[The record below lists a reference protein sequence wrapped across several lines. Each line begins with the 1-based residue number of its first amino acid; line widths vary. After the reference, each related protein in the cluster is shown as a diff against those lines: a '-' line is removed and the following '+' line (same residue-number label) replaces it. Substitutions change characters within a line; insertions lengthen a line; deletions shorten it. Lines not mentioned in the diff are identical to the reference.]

1 MSDNSNATDSA
12 PVLCKACSVFFGN
25 SCFDN
30 LCSQCYKSMP
40 NSEKGLTTDNKLET
54 PITKPG
60 SDATPAIASNTGLLI
75 GTGYSEEEEE
85 VKEICKMQDKEGE
98 KPKETETT
106 RPIQKN
112 LGRCFLS
119 GCKGKIGMVKQ
130 IMNKCKC
137 GYIYCDSHRLA
148 ESHNCDFD
156 HMNFVKSKIATNN
169 PLVRP
174 SKINKI

>member
-12 PVLCKACSVFFGN
+12 PVLCQACSIFFGN

-30 LCSQCYKSMP
+30 LCSQCYQKKP
-40 NSEKGLTTDNKLET
+40 NNENGITTDNKLEAPTKTGGDVT
-54 PITKPG
+54 PVIP
-60 SDATPAIASNTGLLI
+60 SNTALLV
-75 GTGYSEEEEE
+75 GKASKEEELCKEKEE
-85 VKEICKMQDKEGE
+85 DKKEEA
-98 KPKETETT
+98 T
-106 RPIQKN
+106 RPVQKN

-148 ESHNCDFD
+148 ESHSCDFD
-156 HMNFVKSKIATNN
+156 HTSFGKNKIAVNN
-169 PLVRP
+169 PLIRP
-174 SKINKI
+174 SKIAKI